1 MGASNQECASITGEL
16 SRTATSRQIPQ
27 PVPTAQLLGGKA
39 AHWYTVA
46 VKPGSGVMPEGRR
59 MAAAA
64 AELAEQMLGLA
75 GEERGAGQELVAL
88 DFQRALTKAR
98 RMAADDSQQDPLLE
112 NRSPA

>member
-1 MGASNQECASITGEL
+1 MGASNQERASITGEL

-46 VKPGSGVMPEGRR
+46 VKPGSGVMPEDRR
-59 MAAAA
+59 VA